1 MRCEHCHGE
10 LQEAF
15 RFCPWCASP
24 QRTKL
29 VEHFRGHPLIETEPL
44 GLRVSRYLAGTRH
57 VRVSIWDGDRALA
70 AISLEEREAARLATF
85 LTLGAERR
93 EASFVESVRTS
104 ADALR
109 AELEQAL
116 RG

>member
-1 MRCEHCHGE
+1 MRCEHCHGDLDE
-10 LQEAF
+10 VF

-44 GLRVSRYLAGTRH
+44 GLRVSRYLADTRH
-57 VRVSIWDGDRALA
+57 VRLSIWDDDHALA
-70 AISLEEREAARLATF
+70 AISLEEREAARLAAF
-85 LTLGAERR
+85 LTLGVGRR
-93 EASFVESVRTS
+93 ETSFAASLRTS

-109 AELEQAL
+109 AELERAL
-116 RG
+116 GI